1 MMNRFESD
9 RREIEALIDE
19 EIKKYDVNEH
29 DLDDLAFEVVDE
41 AIDRSQL
48 KEELINQTEY
58 LIAELRSDD

>member
-1 MMNRFESD
+1 MNRFESD

-58 LIAELRSDD
+58 LISELRADD

>member
-1 MMNRFESD
+1 MNRFESD

-41 AIDRSQL
+41 AIDRSQI
-48 KEELINQTEY
+48 KEELTNQTEY
-58 LIAELRSDD
+58 LISELRSDE

>member
-1 MMNRFESD
+1 MNRFESD

-19 EIKKYDVNEH
+19 KIKKYDVNEH

-41 AIDRSQL
+41 AIDNSQL

-58 LIAELRSDD
+58 LIAELREDG